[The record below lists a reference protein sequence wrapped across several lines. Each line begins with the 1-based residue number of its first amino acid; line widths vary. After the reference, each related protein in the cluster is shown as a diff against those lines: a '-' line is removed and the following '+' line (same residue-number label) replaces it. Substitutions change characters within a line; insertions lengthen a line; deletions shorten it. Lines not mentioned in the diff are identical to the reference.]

1 MASELAV
8 KCFPLAGTQDYRVE
22 DFQNYLAM
30 RTTGVYAGTHLQ
42 VIAADPAAMAIR
54 VKVGVA
60 WLKFA
65 ALQGVSFPLRNETQ
79 LDIDAADI
87 ALNRIDAIVCGVD
100 TSDNTAYLKVVKG
113 EWAGSPVAP
122 APVRAGTVY
131 EIVLAHV
138 SVPANTTEIV
148 TGLITDKRSD
158 AALCGLSFTENTVL
172 GEGTYD
178 ARPAS
183 PSTLAIYFATDTQ
196 TLCIYSPTIGEW
208 IEK

>member
-8 KCFPLAGTQDYRVE
+8 KCFPLAGEQDYRVE

-42 VIAADPAAMAIR
+42 VIAADPADMAIR

-113 EWAGSPVAP
+113 EWGASPVAP
-122 APVRAGTVY
+122 EPVRAGTVY

-138 SVPANTTEIV
+138 SVPANTTEII

-158 AALCGLSFTENTVL
+158 AALCGLSLEDNSL
-172 GEGTYD
+172 MGEGTYD
-178 ARPAS
+178 ARPETPAS
-183 PSTLAIYFATDTQ
+183 MMVYFATDTE
-196 TLCIYSPTIGEW
+196 TLCIYSPTLERW